1 MGLLLSMLASGSG
14 GNALVVSSARCRVLV
29 DAGLPPS
36 VLERR
41 MQAADLPGELAALT
55 GLCLTHEHGDHAAHA
70 AALVDLGVPVLA
82 TRGTLRAA
90 RLPETRV
97 LRSGLD
103 HRMGEDLWVTAVGV
117 PHDAAEPAGF
127 LFSDGQARLGVVLD
141 CGRPDRRIAQSFR
154 GLGALVL
161 ECNHDPAMLDAGT
174 YPRWLK
180 RRVAGPLGHFSN
192 AQAAAFLELIGPPWP
207 SVLVL
212 AHLSASNNRPELAL
226 EAIRAVVG
234 PGVELVIAEQARPI
248 PPVEVTGGT
257 AVFRAPPPPV
267 QLDLFATVEP
277 NVA

>member
-1 MGLLLSMLASGSG
+1 MLASGSG
-14 GNALVVSSARCRVLV
+14 GNALVVSSARCRALV

-41 MQAADLPGELAALT
+41 LSAASLPADLTTLSGV
-55 GLCLTHEHGDHAAHA
+55 CLTHEHGDHAAHA
-70 AALVDLGVPVLA
+70 GALADLGVPVLA

-90 RLPETRV
+90 KLPETRV

-103 HRMGEDLWVTAVGV
+103 HRMGEDLWVTAVAL

-141 CGRPDRRIAQSFR
+141 CGRPDRRVAQSFR

-207 SVLVL
+207 QVIVL
-212 AHLSASNNRPELAL
+212 AHLSANNNRPELAL
-226 EAIRAVVG
+226 DAIRAVVG
-234 PGVELVIAEQARPI
+234 PEVELVVAQQARPL
-248 PPVEVTGGT
+248 PAVEVTAGT
-257 AVFRAPPPPV
+257 AVFRAPPQPV
-267 QLDLFATVEP
+267 QLDLFAPVEP